1 MTCGIYLVENK
12 INGKKYFGQSINVEH
27 RLYEHKCNIKHNNH
41 LKNSINKYG
50 VDNFIF
56 KLYVACK
63 PQYMNRI
70 EKLLICVNDTTNPEK
85 GYNKDSG
92 GTSGYQ
98 FSDEVKEKIS
108 IANSGENHWNYGNTT
123 PDETRKKIS
132 ESHKGKTG
140 NCGFE
145 GNKHSEKSKRKIS
158 KATKGKN
165 NPNYNPNVPDGKKLY
180 ALSKEGYTQ
189 QKLAE
194 LFNCSRSL
202 IQKRIFKYRK
212 SISE

>member
-12 INGKKYFGQSINVEH
+12 INGKKYFGQSMNVEH

-70 EKLLICVNDTTNPEK
+70 EKLLIRVNDTTNPEK

-123 PDETRKKIS
+123 PDETRKKTSEALKGRTRPNESIKKQS
-132 ESHKGKTG
+132 ES
-140 NCGFE
+140 
-145 GNKHSEKSKRKIS
+145 I
-158 KATKGKN
+158 KGKN
-165 NPNYNPNVPDGKKLY
+165 NPNYNHNIPNEKELYILYKK
-180 ALSKEGYTQ
+180 GYSQ
-189 QKLAE
+189 VKLAE
-194 LFNCSRSL
+194 LFDCPRST
-202 IQKRIFKYRK
+202 IQYRISKYKK
-212 SISE
+212 SIER